1 METQAE
7 APHKHTNAQVSGCSE
22 CRSLAL
28 AVQGDRGNTCDK
40 CEQVN
45 DLLSLMADL
54 KEEVERLTSI
64 RECEKEVDWWSQP

>member
-1 METQAE
+1 M
-7 APHKHTNAQVSGCSE
+7 
-22 CRSLAL
+22 
-28 AVQGDRGNTCDK
+28 QGDRGNTCDK